1 MNTTVTYTPYGG
13 SATILNPPPFVSQ
26 SRQPIDAGALRLG
39 QIEEYELD
47 GVSSRDI
54 ASLSNIFSKSPGRL
68 VVNSNNSII
77 LEKDD
82 LYVTL
87 FSIPQNDNNAKAI
100 TTTLGL
106 SAGSAAIPYKVKFKK
121 IVSLSGIK
129 DPSFEYNFTQN
140 EDKSVNLNMKA
151 AAVGIH
157 SISSA
162 QTFVDGLLPNTFNP
176 SAFAPIYIR
185 TAAAWSL
192 LSNKKTVDRSKFS
205 YSIERSY
212 RCNPSGYISVPNF
225 PFTETTTVSNQS
237 NVNEDYETYQFE
249 SNLKLHNP
257 TGWNAAENLF
267 TRQNYIENISK
278 HYLKRYDATNSDA
291 LFNNT
296 FLDNV
301 SVSKNQE
308 AGEVNLKWQ
317 LLVGA
322 PDHFKGYFDYSVL
335 IDEDLSLGENSVSL
349 DGSFISKGDL
359 TNRKEYLDKWLARTY
374 TPPGVITNATASQNI
389 TPLINAAPNYNLLAR
404 NLLTAGTHS
413 MTAGV
418 QLNLNSIQV
427 SVDHNSGLADFK
439 LSCSANNSTDPF
451 LGAKINFKA
460 DVQQSIPIRKFSQ
473 SANIEGHYIL
483 QDFNCN
489 SLEKAS
495 LKVNVDADSAHFNNG
510 TLKPIAIAIM
520 GHMFNSFVKKGNA
533 APALDNYMN
542 LVPENLQISSEP
554 GGGLAINYDLM
565 YAKNKT
571 CNYNVITSG
580 PMNAAAATVA
590 VPASTRSAYP
600 FGR

>member
-1 MNTTVTYTPYGG
+1 MSTTVTYTPYGG

-54 ASLSNIFSKSPGRL
+54 ALLSNIFSKSPGRL

-82 LYVTL
+82 LYVTS

-100 TTTLGL
+100 TTLGL
-106 SAGSAAIPYKVKFKK
+106 SAGSAAIPYKVKFKR

-162 QTFVDGLLPNTFNP
+162 QVFVDGLLPNTFTP

-185 TAAAWSL
+185 TATAWSL

-257 TGWNAAENLF
+257 TNWNAENLF
-267 TRQNYIENISK
+267 TSQNYIENISK

-322 PDHFKGYFDYSVL
+322 PDHFKGYFDYSVS

-359 TNRKEYLDKWLARTY
+359 TNRKEYLSKWLDGTY
-374 TPPGVITNATASQNI
+374 TPPGAPPGVTATTASQNI
-389 TPLINAAPNYNLLAR
+389 TKSNNAPNYNLLAR

-418 QLNLNSIQV
+418 HLNLNSIQV
-427 SVDHNSGLADFK
+427 SVDQNADMADFK

-451 LGAKINFKA
+451 LGAKINFNA

-533 APALDNYMN
+533 APVLSNYIN

-565 YAKNKT
+565 YAANKT

-590 VPASTRSAYP
+590 VPDSKRSTYF